1 MGVNSKMMESKDLE
15 HGFVEYSG
23 PSVNISDSIERKDEW
38 IPGIPREMN
47 WIVVSKSA
55 HFFPFGF
62 EQTQEG
68 MKIWYN
74 FIYLPDRQKLAKIDK
89 LIENEKVNMQAKFSD
104 SGETKLANLISQIS
118 WGSVEDDKQLNGAQ
132 VMTIRLNCNGEVFSE
147 NQRNLLLKEFKAMG
161 DKITSAVVP
170 TDFIKTLHT
179 DVLRKEG
186 IQ

>member
-1 MGVNSKMMESKDLE
+1 
-15 HGFVEYSG
+15 
-23 PSVNISDSIERKDEW
+23 
-38 IPGIPREMN
+38 
-47 WIVVSKSA
+47 
-55 HFFPFGF
+55 
-62 EQTQEG
+62 
-68 MKIWYN
+68 
-74 FIYLPDRQKLAKIDK
+74 
-89 LIENEKVNMQAKFSD
+89 MQAKFSD